1 MDFLTDLSRVYIDY
15 IESRVSLRSSIN
27 PKQKTSNKISVI
39 KPKQKKTS
47 NHKNSHIKKLAIKS
61 QQSLPLNDTDQSMIV
76 TPRQTDQATTWVLQ
90 NDIGERNADGVEGP
104 ELLECGLG
112 VELDDLGIVAAE
124 SDRTAE
130 WGVGDFVAAEIDVPP
145 LHR

>member
-1 MDFLTDLSRVYIDY
+1 
-15 IESRVSLRSSIN
+15 
-27 PKQKTSNKISVI
+27 
-39 KPKQKKTS
+39 
-47 NHKNSHIKKLAIKS
+47 
-61 QQSLPLNDTDQSMIV
+61 MIV

-130 WGVGDFVAAEIDVPP
+130 WGVGDFVATEIDVPP

>member
-1 MDFLTDLSRVYIDY
+1 
-15 IESRVSLRSSIN
+15 
-27 PKQKTSNKISVI
+27 
-39 KPKQKKTS
+39 
-47 NHKNSHIKKLAIKS
+47 
-61 QQSLPLNDTDQSMIV
+61 MIV
-76 TPRQTDQATTWVLQ
+76 TPRQTDQATVGVLP
-90 NDIGERNADGVEGP
+90 NDVGERNADGVKGP

>member
-1 MDFLTDLSRVYIDY
+1 MILT
-15 IESRVSLRSSIN
+15 
-27 PKQKTSNKISVI
+27 Q
-39 KPKQKKTS
+39 
-47 NHKNSHIKKLAIKS
+47 
-61 QQSLPLNDTDQSMIV
+61 
-76 TPRQTDQATTWVLQ
+76 RQTDQATVRVLP
-90 NDIGERNADGVEGP
+90 NEVGERNANGVEGP

-112 VELDDLGIVAAE
+112 VELDDLGIVVAE

>member
-1 MDFLTDLSRVYIDY
+1 MPDPQITPEKFCHHC
-15 IESRVSLRSSIN
+15 
-27 PKQKTSNKISVI
+27 NKISAI
-39 KPKQKKTS
+39 NPKQKKTS
-47 NHKNSHIKKLAIKS
+47 NNKNSKIKKLAIKS
-61 QQSLPLNDTDQSMIV
+61 QQSLSLNDTDQILIV
-76 TPRQTDQATTWVLQ
+76 TPRQTDQATAGVLS
-90 NDIGERNADGVEGP
+90 NDVGERNADGVEGP

-112 VELDDLGIVAAE
+112 VELDDLGIIAAE